1 MTGARKNTSNLD
13 GVRSSQ
19 DGILSHFSPRSKE
32 CPLEISQGREIDI
45 LIATDCISEGQNL
58 QDCDYLVNYDIHWN
72 PVRIIQRFGRI
83 DRLGSA
89 NKCIQLINFWPT
101 HNLNEYINLESR
113 VRGRMVL
120 LDIAA
125 TGDENIIA
133 ARGEKQALAYRLKQ
147 LERLQKEVVDLEDV
161 DGGLSITDLSMEPY
175 RADLTAFDKLHPGL
189 IEQLPSYF
197 MATLDVSNTDI
208 QRSEERRVG
217 KECRSRWSPYH

>member
-1 MTGARKNTSNLD
+1 M
-13 GVRSSQ
+13 
-19 DGILSHFSPRSKE
+19 
-32 CPLEISQGREIDI
+32 
-45 LIATDCISEGQNL
+45 
-58 QDCDYLVNYDIHWN
+58 
-72 PVRIIQRFGRI
+72 RIIQRFGRI

-208 QRSEERRVG
+208 QAGAFFCLRSH
-217 KECRSRWSPYH
+217 SNAPASADYPLAPYYLVHVAEDGTVNGDYKHVKVCLDLLKKRYGDMKKWRYPM

>member
-1 MTGARKNTSNLD
+1 
-13 GVRSSQ
+13 
-19 DGILSHFSPRSKE
+19 
-32 CPLEISQGREIDI
+32 
-45 LIATDCISEGQNL
+45 
-58 QDCDYLVNYDIHWN
+58 
-72 PVRIIQRFGRI
+72 
-83 DRLGSA
+83 
-89 NKCIQLINFWPT
+89 
-101 HNLNEYINLESR
+101 
-113 VRGRMVL
+113 MVL

-208 QRSEERRVG
+208 RPEPFSACAPIPMLRHPPIIPWPPIIL
-217 KECRSRWSPYH
+217 ST